1 VLAFSSWTWLV
12 SGALGLLVLGILI
25 RVTFGLIVRI
35 KSLSA
40 SLRAA
45 SGQMQEA
52 LDQMRGDLETTSA
65 GLEALR
71 RDEDVQGR

>member
-1 VLAFSSWTWLV
+1 MLAFSSWTWLV

>member
-1 VLAFSSWTWLV
+1 MLAFSSWTWLV

-35 KSLSA
+35 KGLSA